1 MDHVLESPAQSNI
14 EYWKY
19 AQCAKCKYVLYTENK
34 KENVTMSNLQRTIKI
49 IKNIQRK
56 SCRTSRN

>member
-49 IKNIQRK
+49 IKNI
-56 SCRTSRN
+56 